1 MSLIPDYNCW
11 QSVPPSVLEE
21 SIDRFIHHLRDTI
34 INKNIEYADAGD
46 PLANFR
52 ETSQFLNCSMF
63 EALLP
68 HMYKHF
74 RAIVKGYN
82 TYTYDDLH
90 DRLIDLAAYTIFIDM
105 IKESEIERP

>member
-1 MSLIPDYNCW
+1 MSLVPDINPWRYPVG
-11 QSVPPSVLEE
+11 SLEE
-21 SIDRFIHHLRDTI
+21 ALDRFVRHLRDTI
-34 INKNIEYADAGD
+34 INKNIEYADVDD